1 MRPRSSTI
9 RKSRNRLRRA
19 ARRAALL
26 FLRYWANGGGAA
38 FREDGA
44 AGRKAPARHGG
55 FLRREKARARARPAR
70 DRYFVRRR
78 AGRKRFWGRTAA
90 LLRAGLRRAAT
101 RAGLA
106 PECRGFR
113 IAAGAH
119 TAARP
124 SDCRL
129 NPAAMAG
136 RADGAWP
143 RAGSAGP
150 VRLLERPETPAAKQR
165 ANPACGLDGSA
176 RNPSTGH
183 TGGAPRAY

>member
-26 FLRYWANGGGAA
+26 FLRYWANRGAA
-38 FREDGA
+38 FRGDGA
-44 AGRKAPARHGG
+44 A
-55 FLRREKARARARPAR
+55 RRIFAQGKGAGAGKARAGQ
-70 DRYFVRRR
+70 VLRRR

-106 PECRGFR
+106 LECRGFR

-124 SDCRL
+124 SDCRS

-150 VRLLERPETPAAKQR
+150 VRLLERPETLAAKQR